1 MVTWI
6 CNDNVLYNIAYLCLF
21 LGLVL
26 VMVFFLLRLFLSF
39 VPNVSSFSGFP
50 FLVVPH
56 VFFSNVYFVLCFLY
70 LMVPISLD
78 CPFLIVPS
86 IFFKVYFFLG
96 VVYTILLVSL
106 DWIVHSWFFHYR
118 LLTISFSGF
127 FILRF
132 HFGFYFGYP

>member
-1 MVTWI
+1 M
-6 CNDNVLYNIAYLCLF
+6 
-21 LGLVL
+21 
-26 VMVFFLLRLFLSF
+26 SF

-106 DWIVHSWFFHYR
+106 DWIVHSWFFLWILHSSFPLR
-118 LLTISFSGF
+118 LLLRLSLTINIKLGKTRSIMKYKMVSIYSFEERS
-127 FILRF
+127 ILHSNLDKRTYNIQSF
-132 HFGFYFGYP
+132 